1 MKLLIRILHR
11 DFRAIL
17 YRISYIPLKRQYPTH
32 FYFSSQLIF
41 ISLRRIISLLFS
53 REKCNSKIRCLP
65 LLLPLP
71 SPHSTN
77 NPPLS
82 PSPPQPHI
90 PNSINHTH
98 HRPIPHYKKTG
109 IQALLSTTD
118 IPRIPAFYISDT
130 IFTYLFPLRYSSIPL
145 APARPASMARITVAA
160 PVTASPPAYTPSLVV
175 LPLLSSAMIHFHLL
189 VSRPSVVEEI
199 SGFGEVPRDMMTAST
214 SMV

>member
-17 YRISYIPLKRQYPTH
+17 YRISYLPLKRQYPTH
-32 FYFSSQLIF
+32 FYFFTQLVF
-41 ISLRRIISLLFS
+41 ISLRRIISFLFS
-53 REKCNSKIRCLP
+53 REKCKCKIRCLP

-71 SPHSTN
+71 SPHFTN
-77 NPPLS
+77 NPPTNT

-98 HRPIPHYKKTG
+98 HRPIHHYKKTG

-130 IFTYLFPLRYSSIPL
+130 IFQIPYLPIY
-145 APARPASMARITVAA
+145 
-160 PVTASPPAYTPSLVV
+160 
-175 LPLLSSAMIHFHLL
+175 FH
-189 VSRPSVVEEI
+189 
-199 SGFGEVPRDMMTAST
+199 
-214 SMV
+214 

>member
-17 YRISYIPLKRQYPTH
+17 YRISYTPLKRQYPTH
-32 FYFSSQLIF
+32 FYFSPQLVF
-41 ISLRRIISLLFS
+41 ISLRRTISLLFS
-53 REKCNSKIRCLP
+53 REKCKSKIRCLP

-71 SPHSTN
+71 SPHFTN
-77 NPPLS
+77 NPPTNT

-98 HRPIPHYKKTG
+98 HRPIHHYKKTG

-130 IFTYLFPLRYSSIPL
+130 IFQIPYLPIY
-145 APARPASMARITVAA
+145 
-160 PVTASPPAYTPSLVV
+160 
-175 LPLLSSAMIHFHLL
+175 FH
-189 VSRPSVVEEI
+189 
-199 SGFGEVPRDMMTAST
+199 
-214 SMV
+214 

>member
-32 FYFSSQLIF
+32 FYFSPQLVF

-53 REKCNSKIRCLP
+53 REKCKSKIRCLP

-98 HRPIPHYKKTG
+98 HRPIPHYKKK
-109 IQALLSTTD
+109 
-118 IPRIPAFYISDT
+118 
-130 IFTYLFPLRYSSIPL
+130 
-145 APARPASMARITVAA
+145 PASRLFCPQQTYPGYRLSIFQI
-160 PVTASPPAYTPSLVV
+160 PY
-175 LPLLSSAMIHFHLL
+175 LPIYFH
-189 VSRPSVVEEI
+189 
-199 SGFGEVPRDMMTAST
+199 
-214 SMV
+214 

>member
-32 FYFSSQLIF
+32 FYFSPQLVF
-41 ISLRRIISLLFS
+41 ISLRRTISLLFS
-53 REKCNSKIRCLP
+53 REKCKSKIRCLP

-77 NPPLS
+77 NATTKKKHSHPAPT
-82 PSPPQPHI
+82 PHI

-130 IFTYLFPLRYSSIPL
+130 IFQIPYLPIY
-145 APARPASMARITVAA
+145 
-160 PVTASPPAYTPSLVV
+160 
-175 LPLLSSAMIHFHLL
+175 FH
-189 VSRPSVVEEI
+189 
-199 SGFGEVPRDMMTAST
+199 
-214 SMV
+214 

>member
-32 FYFSSQLIF
+32 FYFSPQLVF

-53 REKCNSKIRCLP
+53 REKCKSKIRCLP

-77 NPPLS
+77 NATPHKKKHSQPA
-82 PSPPQPHI
+82 PTPHI

-98 HRPIPHYKKTG
+98 HRPIHHYKK
-109 IQALLSTTD
+109 
-118 IPRIPAFYISDT
+118 
-130 IFTYLFPLRYSSIPL
+130 
-145 APARPASMARITVAA
+145 PASRLFCPQQTYPGYRLSIFQI
-160 PVTASPPAYTPSLVV
+160 PY
-175 LPLLSSAMIHFHLL
+175 LPIYFH
-189 VSRPSVVEEI
+189 
-199 SGFGEVPRDMMTAST
+199 
-214 SMV
+214 